1 MLLTQAFMARFIPLV
16 RRVWKHFH
24 TWPLGYGL
32 FVGLEIQWNSD
43 PRSSFFLTDGFEG
56 WQMESYDMG
65 VSQNELTTK
74 IIGFLLDQNS
84 FY

>member
-1 MLLTQAFMARFIPLV
+1 MDCLWALKSSGIPIQDLL
-16 RRVWKHFH
+16 
-24 TWPLGYGL
+24 
-32 FVGLEIQWNSD
+32 
-43 PRSSFFLTDGFEG
+43 FFLTDGFEG

-84 FY
+84 FYWFDP